1 MMTAVLV
8 IGYGNPLRGDDGF
21 GWHVAQS
28 LCQDEAGGAL
38 EVIACH
44 QLTPELAELV
54 SRVRLAIFIDAELGE
69 VPGQFSCQAVE
80 PRPGFT
86 TSFSHQLDPP
96 TLLAWAQSLYG
107 TCPPAALLCV
117 TGQSFAHEEELSP
130 AMRAALPAVQAKVRE
145 LAAPVIQAGK
155 TAKEKSHA

>member
-1 MMTAVLV
+1 MASVLV

-21 GWHVAQS
+21 GWHVARS
-28 LCQDEAGGAL
+28 LCQDEADGVL

-54 SRVRLAIFIDAELGE
+54 SRARLVIFIDAELGE

-80 PRPGFT
+80 PQCGFT
-86 TSFSHQLDPP
+86 TSLSHQLDPP

-107 TCPPAALLCV
+107 TYPPAVLLCV

-130 AMRAALPAVQAKVRE
+130 AMRATLPAVQAKVRE
-145 LAAPVIQAGK
+145 LAIPVIQAGK
-155 TAKEKSHA
+155 TVEENPYA